1 MTNRSDAEETEGD
14 VESNFIVAGVNLGLG
29 VLLWTGGINHKPSN
43 RRTKEGRQSSDACQ
57 HTECRGQMLQT
68 KDVNLENICDNCTKK
83 IVQDDLTR
91 HEEVTAGQA
100 ERKSPN
106 MTQTTT

>member
-43 RRTKEGRQSSDACQ
+43 RRTEEGRQSSDACQ

-68 KDVNLENICDNCTKK
+68 KDVNLENICKVKSKK

-100 ERKSPN
+100 ERKRPN